1 MRVFVA
7 LMPDSAS
14 IELLKPILQ
23 CGEGWHHP
31 LDVHMTLHFLGRR
44 NKLQVEGVINE
55 LSSCL
60 AMEAVEW
67 HASRLGCFPDHI
79 HPKVWALEGSVN
91 IKLKTILA
99 QLKGVVSS
107 ELEGNRHV
115 FRPHVSLCTKKS
127 LLSPLEGSVE
137 LSELNQIMLRFDRIV
152 LMQSGESTFL
162 NGLRYQV
169 LWQRSLSM

>member
-60 AMEAVEW
+60 AVEAVEW
-67 HASRLGCFPDHI
+67 HASRLGGFPDHI
-79 HPKVWALEGSVN
+79 NPKVWALEGAAN
-91 IKLKTILA
+91 IKLETILS
-99 QLKGVVSS
+99 QLKGGVSC
-107 ELEGNRHV
+107 ELAEGSRI

-127 LLSPLEGSVE
+127 LLSTLEGSVE

-162 NGLRYQV
+162 NGPRYQV
-169 LWQRSLSM
+169 LWQRSLSI